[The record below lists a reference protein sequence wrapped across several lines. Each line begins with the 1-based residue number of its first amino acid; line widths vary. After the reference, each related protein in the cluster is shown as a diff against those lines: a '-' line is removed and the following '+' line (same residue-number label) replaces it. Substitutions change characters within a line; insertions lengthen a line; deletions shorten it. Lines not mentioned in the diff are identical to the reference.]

1 MNEDYDDKFSD
12 ELMTRAS
19 QLEKE
24 IQPGRDLWSGIAE
37 AIAKPTAPVVSPW
50 NRYFA
55 QAAAVTLLVG
65 GSSGITYLAV
75 HDDNQASM
83 QNAPFTTGLTFEPV
97 SASFDS
103 QHALGP
109 DFYDARNFLESRLED
124 ELERMAPEAR
134 AEVEASMNTIRV
146 AIADI
151 NRALAN
157 EPNNTLLQKLLL
169 SSYQEELSVMR
180 KVNGLTS
187 TVMFR
192 EDI

>member
-1 MNEDYDDKFSD
+1 MNENYDDKFSD
-12 ELMTRAS
+12 ELITRAS

-24 IQPGRDLWSGIAE
+24 IQPGRDLWPAIAE
-37 AIAKPTAPVVSPW
+37 AIAKPTAQALSPW

-55 QAAAVTLLVG
+55 QAAAVLLLVG

-75 HDDNQASM
+75 HDDNQASL
-83 QNAPFTTGLTFEPV
+83 QNVPVPVLTFEPV
-97 SASFDS
+97 SASFGS

-124 ELERMAPEAR
+124 ELQRMAPEAR
-134 AEVEASMNTIRV
+134 AEVEASMNIIRT

-157 EPNNTLLQKLLL
+157 EPDNTLLQKLLL

-192 EDI
+192 EDM

>member
-19 QLEKE
+19 QLEKD

-37 AIAKPTAPVVSPW
+37 AIAKPTAPVMSPW

-55 QAAAVTLLVG
+55 QAAAVLLLVG

-75 HDDNQASM
+75 HDDNNVSL
-83 QNAPFTTGLTFEPV
+83 QNSPVAGLTFEPV

-134 AEVEASMNTIRV
+134 AEVEASMKTIRV